1 MFRSHIIRTVVSHR
15 RIMDT
20 RKAHQMTPEALTLSL
35 ARKEKKLKQALE
47 AAANPQPAL
56 LLTRA
61 WLTVTSQQPKS
72 SNPLPSHQVKI
83 LTWNVR
89 ETSCVMSGE
98 LTRLQASCPMFDQYE
113 LCNFQIFS
121 DPTLLTYIKGENYLD
136 RKSVV

>member
-1 MFRSHIIRTVVSHR
+1 
-15 RIMDT
+15 MDA
-20 RKAHQMTPEALTLSL
+20 RKAYQMTPEDLALSL

-56 LLTRA
+56 LTRA

-72 SNPLPSHQVKI
+72 SNRLPSHQVKI

-89 ETSCVMSGE
+89 ETSCIMSGE

-121 DPTLLTYIKGENYLD
+121 DPTLLTYLKGESYFLPATA
-136 RKSVV
+136 